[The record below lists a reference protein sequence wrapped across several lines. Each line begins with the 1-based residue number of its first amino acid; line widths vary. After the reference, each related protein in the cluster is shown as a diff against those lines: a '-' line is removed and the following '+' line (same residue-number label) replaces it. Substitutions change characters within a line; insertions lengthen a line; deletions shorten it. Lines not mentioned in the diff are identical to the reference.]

1 MRSKGFVIIIKAAA
15 THYKRAPA
23 AAPEDILG
31 RRQMMM
37 KGVGSRRGERPRMRP
52 PSQQPQPQQ
61 PPQSY

>member
-15 THYKRAPA
+15 THYKQAPA
-23 AAPEDILG
+23 AAPEDMLG

-52 PSQQPQPQQ
+52 PPQ